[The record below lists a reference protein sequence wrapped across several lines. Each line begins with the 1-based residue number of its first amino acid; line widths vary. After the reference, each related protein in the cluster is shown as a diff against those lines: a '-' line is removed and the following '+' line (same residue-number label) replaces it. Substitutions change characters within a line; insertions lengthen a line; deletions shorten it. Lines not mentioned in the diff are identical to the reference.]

1 MGRSLH
7 ARFKR
12 WDGIEPDTN
21 GEMQKVGS
29 GQQDAQ
35 GEWGFFWPRTSRKS
49 SRTRWPASCH
59 SGRDLKSIRRPSS
72 HVVWKQ
78 SFLFLYHTIQPDYSH
93 FNILPRT
100 IFLRKQTPFP
110 PYQNVSLVRLDTAIA
125 LAAHLAPAPAAAIN
139 APARAAPMREP
150 PPSARHWEAT
160 TGRTSTGP
168 SRSDEGPCNPT
179 VNSSQVFVI
188 CHISGLGGW
197 EWLFCAVGTLECKEL
212 GL

>member
-35 GEWGFFWPRTSRKS
+35 VAEDSMACVVPLWERLEKYKKAFLARSLEATVSVSVSYYPTGLFTLQHSTSN
-49 SRTRWPASCH
+49 
-59 SGRDLKSIRRPSS
+59 
-72 HVVWKQ
+72 
-78 SFLFLYHTIQPDYSH
+78 H
-93 FNILPRT
+93 FSKKTNTFSTLSKCLP
-100 IFLRKQTPFP
+100 
-110 PYQNVSLVRLDTAIA
+110 V
-125 LAAHLAPAPAAAIN
+125 AAHLAPAPAAAIN
-139 APARAAPMREP
+139 APARAAATKLPSQCENP
-150 PPSARHWEAT
+150 LPSARHWEAT

-168 SRSDEGPCNPT
+168 SRSDEGPCSPT

-188 CHISGLGGW
+188 CHISGLGGR
-197 EWLFCAVGTLECKEL
+197 EWLFLCCWNLSVLECKEL

>member
-35 GEWGFFWPRTSRKS
+35 
-49 SRTRWPASCH
+49 
-59 SGRDLKSIRRPSS
+59 
-72 HVVWKQ
+72 VWKQ

-110 PYQNVSLVRLDTAIA
+110 PYQNVSLT
-125 LAAHLAPAPAAAIN
+125 N
-139 APARAAPMREP
+139 
-150 PPSARHWEAT
+150 
-160 TGRTSTGP
+160 
-168 SRSDEGPCNPT
+168 
-179 VNSSQVFVI
+179 
-188 CHISGLGGW
+188 
-197 EWLFCAVGTLECKEL
+197 TLHAQH
-212 GL
+212 